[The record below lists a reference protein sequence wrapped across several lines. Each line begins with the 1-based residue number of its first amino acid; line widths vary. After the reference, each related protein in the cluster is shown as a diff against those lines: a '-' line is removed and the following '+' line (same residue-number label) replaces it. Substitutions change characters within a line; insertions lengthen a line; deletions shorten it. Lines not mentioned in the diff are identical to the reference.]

1 MMRKYLAVIGYWLF
15 WFQSH
20 ALGQVSGGPDD
31 WAAWFNACSAE
42 LAFWRPEIQAF
53 NRQIVAA
60 YEGKA
65 KPEFTFARNLSPELR
80 RDRRF
85 LLDSLYQQAL
95 QVSPPVSTR
104 QWSEWAAQLQAVV
117 TALHDENETLI
128 RYLHAGAYHSDAD
141 YQEAF
146 LSIKKIGLLY
156 ADHAALQDRLAYLT
170 ETWVASVPRT
180 YTGSIH
186 PLTQEVMGW
195 TATGRDLVRSVLAG
209 NEIKVREQARKLDA
223 MLAHAQS
230 RRTQLLTL
238 GSPRDAGRWFDAGIR
253 ACNQLSSLAKEYLSA
268 PEDPRLYGEAGKG
281 CYFYHDRLLPAF
293 NGPDQGL
300 ISVFAAIREMD
311 PAPCLPALMEP
322 DRFCP
327 VLRGPRSPQ
336 AASPVAVLPDLVFV
350 ADISGSMAREDKLP
364 LFKQSFAY
372 WLESMDKGSVGL
384 VTFSGASKVV
394 ARLTDVTA
402 SKELIGALQQI
413 EIGGGSLPEEGIRM
427 AYDLAAASGRP
438 CDLVLITDGGFEIT
452 PSLVT
457 LIEAR
462 QYQGTAL
469 HIFYFGKQVESAR
482 PRLAKL
488 AAVGGGKFVHAQPS
502 NADDLINQLR
512 AAFEPG
518 GR

>member
-1 MMRKYLAVIGYWLF
+1 MMRNSLALIVF
-15 WFQSH
+15 WVFWVPPHSLAQATGS
-20 ALGQVSGGPDD
+20 PDD
-31 WAAWFNACSAE
+31 WAAWLNACSAE
-42 LAFWRPEIQAF
+42 MAFWRPEIHAF
-53 NRQIVAA
+53 NRQVVAA

-65 KPEFTFARNLSPELR
+65 QPEFTFARNLSPELR
-80 RDRRF
+80 RDRRTR
-85 LLDSLYQQAL
+85 LDSLYQQAL
-95 QVSPPVSTR
+95 KVSPPVSSR
-104 QWSEWAAQLQAVV
+104 QWSEWATQLNAVV
-117 TALHDENETLI
+117 SSLHEENESLI
-128 RYLHAGAYHSDAD
+128 RYLHSRAYQSDQD
-141 YQEAF
+141 YQQAF
-146 LSIKKIGLLY
+146 SSVKKIGLLY

-186 PLTQEVMGW
+186 PLTHEVMGW
-195 TATGRDLVRSVLAG
+195 TATGRELVRSVLAG
-209 NEIKVREQARKLDA
+209 NEIKVRELARKLDA
-223 MLAHAQS
+223 QVVQARG

-238 GSPRDAGRWFDAGIR
+238 GSSRDAGRWFDTGVR
-253 ACNQLSSLAKEYLSA
+253 ACNQLSTLAQEYLAA
-268 PEDPRLYGEAGKG
+268 PEDPGLYGESGKG

-300 ISVFAAIREMD
+300 VSVFAAIRAMD

-327 VLRGPRSPQ
+327 VLRGPKSPQ
-336 AASPVAVLPDLVFV
+336 AASPVALLPDLVFV

-372 WLESMDKGSVGL
+372 WLESIEKGSVGL
-384 VTFSGASKVV
+384 VTFSGAARVV
-394 ARLTDVTA
+394 AELTDVSA
-402 SKELIGALQQI
+402 SKELISALQQI
-413 EIGGGSLPEEGIRM
+413 EIGGGSLPEEGIRL
-427 AYDLAAASGRP
+427 AYDLAAGAGRP

-469 HIFYFGKQVESAR
+469 HIVYFGKQVESAR

-488 AAVGGGKFVHAQPS
+488 AGVGGGKFMHAQPS
-502 NADDLINQLR
+502 NADDLIHQLR
-512 AAFEPG
+512 AAYMPG

>member
-1 MMRKYLAVIGYWLF
+1 MMRRFLALFGFWLF
-15 WFQSH
+15 WVQSH
-20 ALGQVSGGPDD
+20 SLAQVPGGPDD
-31 WAAWFNACSAE
+31 WAAWLNACSAE
-42 LAFWRPEIQAF
+42 MAFWRPEIQAF
-53 NRQIVAA
+53 NRQVVAA

-80 RDRRF
+80 RGRRMH
-85 LLDSLYQQAL
+85 LDSLYREAL
-95 QVSPPVSTR
+95 RVSPPVSTR
-104 QWSEWAAQLQAVV
+104 QWSEWSAQLQAVV
-117 TALHDENETLI
+117 AALHNENETLI
-128 RYLHAGAYHSDAD
+128 RYLHAQAYQSDPD
-141 YQEAF
+141 YQQAF

-156 ADHAALQDRLAYLT
+156 ADHAALQDRLVYLT
-170 ETWVASVPRT
+170 ETWVAAVPRT
-180 YTGSIH
+180 YTGSIL
-186 PLTQEVMGW
+186 PLTHEVMGW
-195 TATGRDLVRSVLAG
+195 TATGRELVRAVLAG
-209 NEIKVREQARKLDA
+209 NEIKVRELARKLNA
-223 MLAHAQS
+223 MVTQAQG
-230 RRTQLLTL
+230 RRTQLLTQ
-238 GSPRDAGRWFDAGIR
+238 GSDREAARWFDTGIR
-253 ACNQLSSLAKEYLSA
+253 ACNQLSVLAGEYMAA
-268 PEDPRLYGEAGKG
+268 PEDPGLYGEAGKA

-336 AASPVAVLPDLVFV
+336 VASPAVVLPDLVFV

-372 WLESMDKGSVGL
+372 WLESMGKGSVGL
-384 VTFSGASKVV
+384 VTFSGAAKVV
-394 ARLTDVTA
+394 AELTDVSA

-413 EIGGGSLPEEGIRM
+413 EIGGGSLPEEGIRL
-427 AYDLAAASGRP
+427 AYDLAAAPDRP

-512 AAFEPG
+512 AAYMPG